1 MRVLDKKLLRG
12 LGKIRGQVIAV
23 SLVVASGVGVL
34 VMSLA
39 VLGSLRVTA
48 EAYYDRYAFGEVFGG
63 VTRAPESLAARIAEI
78 PGVQTVQT
86 RITRFAL
93 LDVADFQEPVIGKL
107 VSIPERGEP
116 LLNQLALRD
125 GRFLQP
131 GRPDE
136 VVVNEPFAEAH
147 GLTPGSTLRALM
159 NGKQRELQ
167 VVGIAL
173 SPEYVYAIGPG
184 GLMPDD
190 QRFGVMWMGREA
202 LAAAYDLDGAFND
215 ISLGLLRGASPGA
228 VVEQLDQLLERYGG
242 VGAIARKDQ
251 ISNWFLMNEI
261 QQIATMATLMP
272 AIFLA
277 VAAFLTNTVLA
288 RLISTERTEIGL
300 MKAFGYSNREIILHY
315 CKLVAV
321 MSSFGIV
328 LGWAIGAVLGRVTTE
343 LYAELYRFPLL
354 IFQPGFGVFL
364 LGALVSLAAALAG
377 TISVVRRAAL
387 LPPAEAMRPPEPP
400 VYRRATGVAAKVT
413 GWLDQ
418 PTRIVMR
425 HIARNPVRSALT
437 TVAVAMSVGVVVM
450 AMQWM
455 DSIDHLVKVYF
466 VEGQR
471 QDLMVGLIEPQ
482 ADTALAEFARLP
494 GVLTAEASRSVR
506 VDFRAGPSWH
516 RGTLQGV
523 QPTDQLQLVYD
534 VSGRVMPV
542 PPDGLVMSTKLA
554 EKLAVGVG
562 DIVNVEVLQ
571 GRRPTLSLPVAELF
585 ETYIGMPAYIDLDAL
600 NRKLYERPM
609 LQYANLLVD
618 DEQEAELYRRL
629 KGMPDVSS
637 VMVKQ
642 AAIDTFYETMAETMM
657 IFIGF
662 FASFA
667 FALGFG
673 VIYNSARIS
682 LSERGRDL
690 ATLRVLGMTR
700 LETAYILLAEVGLL
714 VVAALPVGCVA
725 GFGLAW
731 LITSSFETELFRLP
745 LVIEA
750 STYGAAVLLALGSTT
765 VSAAFVQ
772 RLLNNLDMIGVL
784 KTRE

>member
-1 MRVLDKKLLRG
+1 
-12 LGKIRGQVIAV
+12 
-23 SLVVASGVGVL
+23 
-34 VMSLA
+34 
-39 VLGSLRVTA
+39 
-48 EAYYDRYAFGEVFGG
+48 
-63 VTRAPESLAARIAEI
+63 
-78 PGVQTVQT
+78 
-86 RITRFAL
+86 
-93 LDVADFQEPVIGKL
+93 
-107 VSIPERGEP
+107 
-116 LLNQLALRD
+116 
-125 GRFLQP
+125 
-131 GRPDE
+131 
-136 VVVNEPFAEAH
+136 
-147 GLTPGSTLRALM
+147 
-159 NGKQRELQ
+159 
-167 VVGIAL
+167 
-173 SPEYVYAIGPG
+173 
-184 GLMPDD
+184 
-190 QRFGVMWMGREA
+190 
-202 LAAAYDLDGAFND
+202 
-215 ISLGLLRGASPGA
+215 
-228 VVEQLDQLLERYGG
+228 
-242 VGAIARKDQ
+242 
-251 ISNWFLMNEI
+251 
-261 QQIATMATLMP
+261 
-272 AIFLA
+272 
-277 VAAFLTNTVLA
+277 LA

-400 VYRRATGVAAKVT
+400 VYRRATGLAAKLT

-418 PTRIVMR
+418 PTRIVLR
-425 HIARNPVRSALT
+425 HIGRNPVRSALT

-482 ADTALAEFARLP
+482 ADTALQEFARLP

-506 VDFRAGPSWH
+506 VDFRAGPRWH

-554 EKLAVGVG
+554 EKLGVGVG
-562 DIVNVEVLQ
+562 DRVEVEVLQ

-600 NRKLYERPM
+600 NRKLFERPM

-618 DEQEAELYRRL
+618 GQREAELYRTL
-629 KGMPDVSS
+629 KGMPDVSA

-714 VVAALPVGCVA
+714 VVAALPIGCII
-725 GFGLAW
+725 GLGLAW

-745 LVIEA
+745 LIIEA
-750 STYGAAVLLALGSTT
+750 STYGFAVLLALASTA

-772 RLLNNLDMIGVL
+772 RLLNNLDMIAVL